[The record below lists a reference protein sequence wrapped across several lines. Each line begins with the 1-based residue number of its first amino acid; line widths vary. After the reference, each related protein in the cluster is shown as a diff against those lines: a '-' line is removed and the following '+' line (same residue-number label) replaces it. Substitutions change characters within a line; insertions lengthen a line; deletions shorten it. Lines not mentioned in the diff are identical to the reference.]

1 MDLLKSLRMLDEY
14 TIEIIYHDNITIDL
28 TGIQKAWVKLDD
40 FTQKK
45 RLKKL
50 TIVGKNTS
58 ITREARRNGHA
69 ESESRKH
76 IIAAEA
82 LVVHTLPQKMV
93 ANFYSKFIK
102 DLYPIKYCTD
112 VEAARQ
118 WLNSIQY

>member
-1 MDLLKSLRMLDEY
+1 MLDEH

-28 TGIQKAWVKLDD
+28 TGIQKAWTKLDD

-50 TIVGKNTS
+50 TIVGKNTA
-58 ITREARRNGHA
+58 ITRDARRNGHA
-69 ESESRKH
+69 ESEARKH

-102 DLYPIKYCTD
+102 DLYPIKYFTD
-112 VEAARQ
+112 IEDAKK
-118 WLNSIQY
+118 WLSTIQYS